1 MPLGLLWLQQIQ
13 SGRVTL
19 DQLAKAWADDV
30 DVHTVLAL
38 VRARFPEP
46 NKSDTK

>member
-13 SGRVTL
+13 SGRVAL
-19 DQLAKAWADDV
+19 DQLAKAWSDDV

-38 VRARFPEP
+38 VRARFPEL